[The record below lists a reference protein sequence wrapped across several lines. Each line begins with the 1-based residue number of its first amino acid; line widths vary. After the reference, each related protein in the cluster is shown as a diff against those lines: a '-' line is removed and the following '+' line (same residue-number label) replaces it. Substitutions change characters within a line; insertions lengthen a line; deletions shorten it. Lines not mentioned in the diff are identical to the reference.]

1 MGIANVNNHYF
12 YSIKSVKN
20 VQIKRSMIELI
31 RYVSQI
37 FSLKDVQN
45 KMKNPTKSTL
55 NVFVKMGTK
64 DLKIL
69 AQ

>member
-1 MGIANVNNHYF
+1 
-12 YSIKSVKN
+12 
-20 VQIKRSMIELI
+20 MIELI